1 MNYKYSYKIASLKPN
16 PDNIN
21 SGNIISFSSSVPSK
35 DAMPIMEFNRIAKD
49 IADEFPEA
57 LLTNDGALAFEP
69 LKIFLR
75 GLLFQKDILSDHDG
89 IVITEGTKNALDII
103 CRTLT
108 NEGDTVICEEPISKG
123 ILNIFNANGL
133 NVVGVPLNLDGMDT
147 DRLES
152 ALIKNPNARF
162 IYTIPNFQN
171 PSGITASLEK
181 RQEIYSIAHKYD
193 MAVIEDDSYGDLRF
207 IGADIPS
214 IKSLDKDGRVIYIN
228 TFSNILSPSLKVGY
242 ICADS
247 ILTAKLSAFKKAIF
261 GCGNLWS
268 QIAICKFFDEFDY
281 FDYTL
286 KLSSYYRTKCEL
298 MLDNLKFDL
307 PTSVSFTEPEGGF
320 FILGTLPK
328 GADVE
333 RFTKIALDKGV
344 SICSGTD
351 FITNNKIATNS
362 FRLSI
367 SDVTEDDIIKGV
379 KILGSVIKAL
389 AL

>member
-16 PDNIN
+16 PDNCN
-21 SGNIISFSSSVPSK
+21 LGNIISFSSSVPSK

-57 LLTNDGALAFEP
+57 LLTNDSALDFEP

-193 MAVIEDDSYGDLRF
+193 MAVIEDDSYGDLRYM
-207 IGADIPS
+207 GADIPS

-268 QIAICKFFDEFDY
+268 QIAIYKFFDEFDY
-281 FDYTL
+281 FDYAL

-367 SDVTEDDIIKGV
+367 SEATEDDIIKGV